1 MGFCYGEV
9 FKIKHHFSFGI
20 NGRGVNLQD
29 FELDLLRILAN
40 QKLVTSKQFLNLY
53 NMYKPIS
60 GDSLRVKLSRWSKYD
75 VVSTQNVRVQRR
87 FGNPLKHI
95 RIGQNGIRILVD
107 MKMLSPDWNKVEIK
121 KFSQIKN
128 YDHYFGIQE
137 IATKTI
143 INLQNKLSDFKS
155 ISPGFADGSAVSE
168 GELSLIAA
176 DNVVPDWI
184 LSSKGQVLFL
194 EFDTGN
200 ESLHVIQD
208 KVRHYISLSKR
219 DHSNKYIVLFSL
231 IDESMRTL
239 RYYPDNRKIRIN
251 NMKMAIKETFDSV
264 VGNSSNL
271 SVYVVSLNRSVRLAE
286 EILIGTKP
294 YGLLNQEIE
303 LDTFA
308 TLINDNNG
316 LDFRFEN
323 IRHAGSQTGHTL
335 DTIVEIVNKSSGR
348 RTNASLLLMDEGN
361 VDMIAKVKRFSD
373 YSQMNVLDKD
383 SKILI
388 GVYKN
393 KVQLEN
399 EIIGINLP
407 NVYFTDM
414 DSWKPSGSQEFLR
427 TVSPTKMEVCT
438 LE

>member
-9 FKIKHHFSFGI
+9 FTIKHHFSFGI

-40 QKLVTSKQFLNLY
+40 QKLVTSKQFLDLY
-53 NMYKPIS
+53 NMHKPIS

-95 RIGQNGIRILVD
+95 RIGQNGLRVLVD
-107 MKMLSPDWNKVEIK
+107 MKILSPDWNKVEIK

-128 YDHYFGIQE
+128 YDHFFGIQE

-176 DNVVPDWI
+176 DNVIPDWI
-184 LSSKGQVLFL
+184 LSSKGQMLFL

-231 IDESMRTL
+231 IDESMPTL

-264 VGNSSNL
+264 GGNSSNL

-373 YSQMNVLDKD
+373 YSQMNVLDND

-393 KVQLEN
+393 KVQLKN